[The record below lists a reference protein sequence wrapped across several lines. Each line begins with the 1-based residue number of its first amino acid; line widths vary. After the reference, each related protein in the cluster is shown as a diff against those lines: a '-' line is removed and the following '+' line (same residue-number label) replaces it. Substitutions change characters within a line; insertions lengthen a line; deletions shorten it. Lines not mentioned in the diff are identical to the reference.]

1 MNIEELFTLSGTGLV
16 IGALL
21 SWLSLAFTARRIPAS
36 AAQTQPNSRQPLSS
50 GGKALRV
57 FSLAAALLALIGLG
71 WGLLDRWRWY
81 MWQMNTDWFLSFP
94 TATFYES
101 AVFCAF
107 LTALASAACSSV
119 RRSPQL
125 FGGGIMLSGIVLLA
139 LNLYAVPT
147 APVLFLPAPSKLL
160 AGCTCH
166 AFLYSLR
173 TLWPFCLRRSR
184 TSLRRRRAGN
194 SCTAHP
200 PSEPPRTRNL
210 HDRGP
215 LLRFNLGASL
225 LGTLLGVGSQRDL
238 GIYHLVRLPR
248 YSSF

>member
-57 FSLAAALLALIGLG
+57 FSLATALLALIGLG

-147 APVLFLPAPSKLL
+147 APVLFLPALQSYWLVAHVTLSFTAYALFGLSACAGAALL
-160 AGCTCH
+160 CG
-166 AFLYSLR
+166 
-173 TLWPFCLRRSR
+173 
-184 TSLRRRRAGN
+184 
-194 SCTAHP
+194 
-200 PSEPPRTRNL
+200 
-210 HDRGP
+210 
-215 LLRFNLGASL
+215 GASAETAAPLIRRLNL
-225 LGTLLGVGSQRDL
+225 LG
-238 GIYHLVRLPR
+238 LVIFTIGEIGRAHV
-248 YSSF
+248 

>member
-21 SWLSLAFTARRIPAS
+21 SWLSLAFTARRVPAS

-147 APVLFLPAPSKLL
+147 APVLFLPALQSYWLVAHVTLSFTAYALFGLSACAGAALL
-160 AGCTCH
+160 CGGAAPET
-166 AFLYSLR
+166 AAPLI
-173 TLWPFCLRRSR
+173 RR
-184 TSLRRRRAGN
+184 LN
-194 SCTAHP
+194 
-200 PSEPPRTRNL
+200 
-210 HDRGP
+210 
-215 LLRFNLGASL
+215 L
-225 LGTLLGVGSQRDL
+225 LGLVIFTIGGLFFGS
-238 GIYHLVRLPR
+238 IWAHH
-248 YSSF
+248 S

>member
-139 LNLYAVPT
+139 MRCRLLQCSFCPPFKAIGWLHMSRFPLQPT
-147 APVLFLPAPSKLL
+147 HSLAFLPAPEPHFS
-160 AGCTCH
+160 A
-166 AFLYSLR
+166 AA
-173 TLWPFCLRRSR
+173 PRRKQ
-184 TSLRRRRAGN
+184 
-194 SCTAHP
+194 
-200 PSEPPRTRNL
+200 L
-210 HDRGP
+210 HR
-215 LLRFNLGASL
+215 
-225 LGTLLGVGSQRDL
+225 
-238 GIYHLVRLPR
+238 
-248 YSSF
+248 SSAV

>member
-21 SWLSLAFTARRIPAS
+21 SWLSLAFTARRVPAS

-119 RRSPQL
+119 RRS
-125 FGGGIMLSGIVLLA
+125 
-139 LNLYAVPT
+139 
-147 APVLFLPAPSKLL
+147 
-160 AGCTCH
+160 
-166 AFLYSLR
+166 
-173 TLWPFCLRRSR
+173 R
-184 TSLRRRRAGN
+184 TSLRRRRSGN

>member
-1 MNIEELFTLSGTGLV
+1 MNIEELFTLSGTGWV

-71 WGLLDRWRWY
+71 WG
-81 MWQMNTDWFLSFP
+81 QMNTDWFLSFP

-147 APVLFLPAPSKLL
+147 APVLFLPALQSYWLVAHVTLSFTAYALFGLSACAGAALL
-160 AGCTCH
+160 CGGAAPET
-166 AFLYSLR
+166 AAPLI
-173 TLWPFCLRRSR
+173 RR
-184 TSLRRRRAGN
+184 LN
-194 SCTAHP
+194 
-200 PSEPPRTRNL
+200 
-210 HDRGP
+210 
-215 LLRFNLGASL
+215 L
-225 LGTLLGVGSQRDL
+225 LG
-238 GIYHLVRLPR
+238 LVIFTIVR
-248 YSSF
+248 

>member
-139 LNLYAVPT
+139 LNLYAVPRRFQQ
-147 APVLFLPAPSKLL
+147 PFGRLHENIVIFPSHVLDWLQIFLNPKA
-160 AGCTCH
+160 
-166 AFLYSLR
+166 
-173 TLWPFCLRRSR
+173 
-184 TSLRRRRAGN
+184 
-194 SCTAHP
+194 
-200 PSEPPRTRNL
+200 
-210 HDRGP
+210 
-215 LLRFNLGASL
+215 
-225 LGTLLGVGSQRDL
+225 
-238 GIYHLVRLPR
+238 
-248 YSSF
+248 

>member
-71 WGLLDRWRWY
+71 WG
-81 MWQMNTDWFLSFP
+81 QMNTDWFLSFP

-147 APVLFLPAPSKLL
+147 APVLFLPALQSYWLVAHVTLSFTAYALFGLSACAGAALL
-160 AGCTCH
+160 CGGAAPET
-166 AFLYSLR
+166 AAPLI
-173 TLWPFCLRRSR
+173 RR
-184 TSLRRRRAGN
+184 LN
-194 SCTAHP
+194 
-200 PSEPPRTRNL
+200 
-210 HDRGP
+210 
-215 LLRFNLGASL
+215 L
-225 LGTLLGVGSQRDL
+225 LG
-238 GIYHLVRLPR
+238 LVIFTIVR
-248 YSSF
+248 

>member
-21 SWLSLAFTARRIPAS
+21 SWLSLAFTARRVPAS

-147 APVLFLPAPSKLL
+147 APVLFLPALQSYWLVAHVTLSFTTYALFGLSACAGAALL
-160 AGCTCH
+160 C
-166 AFLYSLR
+166 
-173 TLWPFCLRRSR
+173 
-184 TSLRRRRAGN
+184 GN

-215 LLRFNLGASL
+215 FLRFNLGASL